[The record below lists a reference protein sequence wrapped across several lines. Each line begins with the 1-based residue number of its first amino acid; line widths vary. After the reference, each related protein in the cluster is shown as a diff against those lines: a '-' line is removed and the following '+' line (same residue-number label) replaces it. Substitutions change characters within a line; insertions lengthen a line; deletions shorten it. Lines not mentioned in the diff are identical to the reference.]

1 MIRRVLVSASVA
13 GVVAVLAMSGS
24 SDSRVAV
31 NAAEPEAVTTTTTVA
46 PAPSTTA
53 TTAARPVYVAPTTT
67 LPPAPPPDPVYGAG
81 SYVVG
86 QTLAP
91 GAYTVSAVC
100 TFELPAENTPNRG
113 VYAWATTYSNVAP
126 GAVISIPAEA
136 AGLTVVAWAGCQF
149 T

>member
-46 PAPSTTA
+46 PAPS